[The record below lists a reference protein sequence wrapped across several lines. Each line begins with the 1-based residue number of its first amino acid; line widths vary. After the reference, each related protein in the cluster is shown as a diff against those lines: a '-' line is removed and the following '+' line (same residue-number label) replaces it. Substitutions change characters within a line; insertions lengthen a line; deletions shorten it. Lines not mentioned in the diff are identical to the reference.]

1 MPTLESQG
9 YSFLDSI
16 NDDDDDDI
24 HVTGKSSKSV
34 TMATGYKSNDMTTDT
49 DTNRGSFTEDEMS
62 SLDDEGM
69 EQSRT
74 ERSSSKEDGKM
85 YHTFL
90 HRPSRVTKIP
100 LVRAALKRDYNSLS
114 MTRKKQ
120 PEELENHSNSSE
132 IKQIQSTLIESD
144 KYLNQIC
151 KIVEPSSSDPDSDYE
166 PANRS
171 RHRRYASNK
180 FTHCTQYRVRLVKSE
195 YNPDFG
201 FSISDSAYEPGIYIH
216 QVKPGG
222 PAEANG
228 LKPYDR
234 ILRVSYC
241 TLMNKIVSL
250 FSSLCYRSTNTQFD
264 TSTVQMYYH
273 CWECAVMK

>member
-1 MPTLESQG
+1 M
-9 YSFLDSI
+9 DSI
-16 NDDDDDDI
+16 HDDDDDDDDI
-24 HVTGKSSKSV
+24 HITEKSSKSV
-34 TMATGYKSNDMTTDT
+34 TMPTVFKRNDMTTDT

-74 ERSSSKEDGKM
+74 ERCSSKEDGKM
-85 YHTFL
+85 YHTFS
-90 HRPSRVTKIP
+90 HRPSRVSKIP
-100 LVRAALKRDYNSLS
+100 EVRAALKRDYTSLS
-114 MTRKKQ
+114 MSRKKQ
-120 PEELENHSNSSE
+120 PEESENHSNSSE
-132 IKQIQSTLIESD
+132 IKQIRSTLIESD
-144 KYLNQIC
+144 KYLNRIC
-151 KIVEPSSSDPDSDYE
+151 KIAEQPSSSDPDSDYE
-166 PANRS
+166 PANKS

-180 FTHCTQYRVRLVKSE
+180 FTHCTQHRVRLVKSE

-241 TLMNKIVSL
+241 ILTNKIVL
-250 FSSLCYRSTNTQFD
+250 LLSSLLTDQRVPSSTTRLLQGITPAGD
-264 TSTVQMYYH
+264 VRQ
-273 CWECAVMK
+273 